1 MIDTS
6 EYYGGKYPS
15 PDEKEEKYQ
24 YVELECTVRTY
35 VKVPDGFELRMDAKK
50 WIEDNYDF
58 HNNKSENYIF
68 EDPNTEVYIDE
79 IKYEIEE
86 W

>member
-1 MIDTS
+1 MTS
-6 EYYGGKYPS
+6 FEEYLSDKTAIP
-15 PDEKEEKYQ
+15 PENEEKYQ

-35 VKVPDGFELRMDAKK
+35 VKVPDGFELRIDVKN
-50 WIEDNYDF
+50 WIEDNYDMYD
-58 HNNKSENYIF
+58 NKSENYIF